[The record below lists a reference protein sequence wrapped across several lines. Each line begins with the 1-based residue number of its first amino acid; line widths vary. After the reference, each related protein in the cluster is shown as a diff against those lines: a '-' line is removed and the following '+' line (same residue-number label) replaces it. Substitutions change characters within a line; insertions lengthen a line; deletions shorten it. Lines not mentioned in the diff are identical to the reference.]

1 MAERVSDPPRVSV
14 VVPFFDSGRHL
25 RACIESLL
33 ALDARPG
40 EVELI
45 FVDNGSTDDSAA
57 IAADFRGITVLHEAT
72 AGAYAAR
79 NTGIRVARA
88 PIIAFT
94 DADCTVDRD
103 WVRAIIAGMTDP
115 EVGALLGHCRY
126 PDNASLPL
134 RLLGA
139 YENAKIVVVAGRCP
153 PANRFAYC
161 NNMAVRASIF
171 DEIGPFREWRRAADS
186 ELVHRMGI
194 KRPELG
200 LVYDPAVRITH
211 LEFTRARDRAR
222 RLRLYTE
229 TNAQIDGFRELKVSQ
244 RLAILWFWLRGGGL

>member
-57 IAADFRGITVLHEAT
+57 IAADFCGITVLHEAT

-79 NTGIRVARA
+79 NTGIRVTRA

-103 WVRAIIAGMTDP
+103 WARAILASMDDQGT
-115 EVGALLGHCRY
+115 GAVIGHCRY
-126 PDNASLPL
+126 PDDATLPL
-134 RLLGA
+134 KLLGA
-139 YENAKIVVVAGRCP
+139 WENAKAAHVTRRCP

-161 NNMAVRASIF
+161 NNMAVRASLF
-171 DEIGPFREWRRAADS
+171 YEIGPFREWRRAADS
-186 ELVHRMGI
+186 ELVHRMGL

-200 LVYDPAVRITH
+200 LVYDPTVRITH

-244 RLAILWFWLRGGGL
+244 RLAILWLWLRVGGL

>member
-1 MAERVSDPPRVSV
+1 MAERVSAPPRVSV

-94 DADCTVDRD
+94 DADCTVDRG

-139 YENAKIVVVAGRCP
+139 WENAKAAHVTRCCP
-153 PANRFAYC
+153 PANRFAFC

-186 ELVHRMGI
+186 ELVHRMADE
-194 KRPELG
+194 RLDLELR
-200 LVYDPAVRITH
+200 YDPTMRITH
-211 LEFTRARDRAR
+211 NEFTRARDRAR

-229 TNAQIDGFRELKVSQ
+229 TNAQIDGFRELGPGQ
-244 RLAILWFWLRGGGL
+244 RLAVLWSWLLGAGR